1 MRSLVQCSLFVLAA
15 VAMVFGQA
23 PAPGGGSART
33 EPSAAT
39 PSAADAAV
47 LANIQFVKGANGTWK
62 CVGVSGKPCS
72 VAEAQG
78 VTKSRSNV
86 KNNLTINITSDGTV
100 HCFRASDNQSCSDPE
115 IQAITG
121 KYDLKS
127 NGPHPGSSQ
136 PSSPSEPVGKAAAP
150 APKAGK

>member
-15 VAMVFGQA
+15 VAMALGQG
-23 PAPGGGSART
+23 PAPGGGSTKTVA
-33 EPSAAT
+33 SAAT
-39 PSAADAAV
+39 PSAADVAV

-62 CVGVSGKPCS
+62 CVGAGGKPCS

-86 KNNLTINITSDGTV
+86 KDNLTININSDGTV
-100 HCFRASDNQSCSDPE
+100 RYFRSSDNQPCSDPE
-115 IQAITG
+115 VQAITG

-127 NGPHPGSSQ
+127 NGPHSGSSQ